1 MNKRIMKTMKLGL
14 ALAAIFAA
22 APVRAEISMEMGIE
36 GYAPGSYSRA
46 AELRAQQ
53 LERLAAAAERLE
65 ASADAAGSEV
75 LLAGL
80 YSGSVA
86 AEKAAPVYADAPI
99 SRPAPAALPVK
110 NVRRAVSLKSSI
122 EEIGAD
128 APAAGDAGSVAA
140 AEADGGSADA
150 GASEAPAADAGSED
164 DEEKPTAGSMLLAT
178 LIVVALA
185 FLLLYAPLL
194 LVAL

>member
-1 MNKRIMKTMKLGL
+1 MNKRMIKTMKLGL

-22 APVRAEISMEMGIE
+22 APVRAEISIEMGVE
-36 GYAPGSYSRA
+36 GYVPGAYSRA
-46 AELRAQQ
+46 AEVRAAR
-53 LERLAAAAERLE
+53 LESLAAAAQALE
-65 ASADAAGSEV
+65 NSGDAAGSEV

-86 AEKAAPVYADAPI
+86 AEKVVPVYVEP
-99 SRPAPAALPVK
+99 RAALPAVK
-110 NVRRAVSLKSSI
+110 EVKVKSVKSAI

-128 APAAGDAGSVAA
+128 APTAGDAGSVAA
-140 AEADGGSADA
+140 ED
-150 GASEAPAADAGSED
+150 ADAGSEVSAGSD
-164 DEEKPTAGSMLLAT
+164 SDTEDEDKPTAGSMLLAT

-194 LVAL
+194 LVAI

>member
-1 MNKRIMKTMKLGL
+1 MNKRIIKAMKLGL

-22 APVRAEISMEMGIE
+22 APVRAEISMEMGVE

-53 LERLAAAAERLE
+53 LERLADAAERLE
-65 ASADAAGSEV
+65 ASVDAAGSEV

-86 AEKAAPVYADAPI
+86 AENAAPVYAAAPV
-99 SRPAPAALPVK
+99 SMPAR
-110 NVRRAVSLKSSI
+110 NVSRAVSVKSAI

-128 APAAGDAGSVAA
+128 EPAAGDAGAVAA
-140 AEADGGSADA
+140 ADAEEGAVDA
-150 GASEAPAADAGSED
+150 GPAVSLATDSGSEED
-164 DEEKPTAGSMLLAT
+164 DSKPTAGSMLLAT

>member
-1 MNKRIMKTMKLGL
+1 MNKRMIKTMKLGL

-22 APVRAEISMEMGIE
+22 APVRAEISIEMGVE
-36 GYAPGSYSRA
+36 GYVPGAYSRA
-46 AELRAQQ
+46 AEVRAAR
-53 LERLAAAAERLE
+53 LESLAAAAEALE
-65 ASADAAGSEV
+65 NSGDAAGSEM

-86 AEKAAPVYADAPI
+86 AEKVIPVYVEP
-99 SRPAPAALPVK
+99 PAALPAVK
-110 NVRRAVSLKSSI
+110 EVKVKSVKSAI
-122 EEIGAD
+122 EEIGGD
-128 APAAGDAGSVAA
+128 APAAGDAGSVA
-140 AEADGGSADA
+140 
-150 GASEAPAADAGSED
+150 SEDADAGSVDAGPAVSLATDSEAGED
-164 DEEKPTAGSMLLAT
+164 EDKPTAGSMLLAT

>member
-1 MNKRIMKTMKLGL
+1 MNKRMIKTMKLGL

-22 APVRAEISMEMGIE
+22 APVRAEISIEMGVE
-36 GYAPGSYSRA
+36 GYVPGTYSKAAEVRA
-46 AELRAQQ
+46 AR
-53 LERLAAAAERLE
+53 LESLAAAAEALE
-65 ASADAAGSEV
+65 NSGDAAGSEV

-86 AEKAAPVYADAPI
+86 AEKMIPVHVEA
-99 SRPAPAALPVK
+99 RAALPAVK
-110 NVRRAVSLKSSI
+110 EVKVKSVKGAI

-128 APAAGDAGSVAA
+128 APAAGDAGSVAS
-140 AEADGGSADA
+140 EDADAGSADA
-150 GASEAPAADAGSED
+150 GSEVSAAADSGTED
-164 DEEKPTAGSMLLAT
+164 EDKPTAGSMLLAT

-194 LVAL
+194 LVAI